1 MSQNGPP
8 IAVHQG
14 VAMLPLDPAYV
25 DRVSE
30 RVQRTERAEITVRQD
45 IFHTHEEFDS
55 TMADI
60 AVEIAQLRDALINI
74 EQDVASVV
82 ERVKHSLSMFKTVVK
97 QGDMARLQSRV
108 DLWAPETR
116 ITREQFA
123 RMLQAL

>member
-1 MSQNGPP
+1 
-8 IAVHQG
+8 
-14 VAMLPLDPAYV
+14 MLPLDPAYV

-45 IFHTHEEFDS
+45 VFHTHEEFDR

-60 AVEIAQLRDALINI
+60 AVEVAQLRDALAII
-74 EQDVASVV
+74 EHDVASVV

-123 RMLQAL
+123 RMLRAL

>member
-1 MSQNGPP
+1 MSQGGPP
-8 IAVHQG
+8 SAVHQG
-14 VAMLPLDPAYV
+14 VGTLPLDPAYV

-45 IFHTHEEFDS
+45 VFHTHEEFDR
-55 TMADI
+55 TMTDI
-60 AVEIAQLRDALINI
+60 AVEVAQLRDALTII
-74 EQDVASVV
+74 DRDVASLI
-82 ERVKHSLSMFKTVVK
+82 ERVKHVLSMFKTVVK